1 MGDKIGQGRFS
12 TVYQCMHLATKE
24 MLAVKVIEKSSL
36 DDHESDAM
44 HNEIAILKL
53 VNHPNITRLREMFET
68 RTHLYI
74 VMRLVRGGDLFNRI
88 KARKCFK
95 EEVAREVIW
104 SLFSAVKY
112 LHARGIVHRD
122 IKPENI
128 LCLDADDDSKIII
141 SDFGL
146 SKFATPK
153 ELMKVACGT
162 LCYVAP
168 EVLKCSGYGFSVDI
182 WSIGV
187 IMYLLLR
194 GRLPFDGKTKDE
206 IIDRTLTAQLDFSH
220 AHWSAV
226 SDEAKELLRMLL
238 TKDPSLRCS
247 EATARAH
254 PWFEPVR
261 KRIAQQK
268 ATNTASVAG
277 SVPATPVVTAA
288 VAAILPESLALVTSV
303 TPVQAP
309 VRVTVVPAVAHIPE
323 VMPRSASTTAT
334 TRTAAASTQSNSP
347 PPPIPSPTLGPTAD
361 LSTNSEAPPPSSP
374 SPTPTSPPALTAALA
389 TRSSSSPASPLLV
402 LDSADGNILKFHLR
416 VKSVDGKM
424 KDIRFPFNPAVDT
437 VTLVVQEMF
446 VSLNLPDD
454 CRDEL
459 TSLLK
464 THVEAVPSPASVP
477 AAWAPIQRMP

>member
-1 MGDKIGQGRFS
+1 MHSVDNASTSRTSAKNHRFS
-12 TVYQCMHLATKE
+12 TVYQCRHLATNE

-36 DDHESDAM
+36 DDQESDAM

-95 EEVAREVIW
+95 EAVTREVIW

-206 IIDRTLTAQLDFSH
+206 IIDRTLTAPLDFSH
-220 AHWSAV
+220 AHWSTV

-238 TKDPSLRCS
+238 TKDPALRCS

-261 KRIAQQK
+261 NRIAQQK
-268 ATNTASVAG
+268 AVNSVVR
-277 SVPATPVVTAA
+277 SVPSTPVVTAA
-288 VAAILPESLALVTSV
+288 VAATLPESFALVTSPAPAFSPAPAPAHPSTVSSTVEV
-303 TPVQAP
+303 TP
-309 VRVTVVPAVAHIPE
+309 TPAA
-323 VMPRSASTTAT
+323 MSTK
-334 TRTAAASTQSNSP
+334 SNSP
-347 PPPIPSPTLGPTAD
+347 PPSVP
-361 LSTNSEAPPPSSP
+361 APA
-374 SPTPTSPPALTAALA
+374 PTPTSMSTPTAALA
-389 TRSSSSPASPLLV
+389 ARSNSPPVSPVLV
-402 LDSADGNILKFHLR
+402 LESTDGGSLKFHLR
-416 VKSVDGKM
+416 VASVDGKM

-437 VTLVVQEMF
+437 VAQVVQEMF
-446 VSLNLPDD
+446 VSLNLPSA

-459 TSLLK
+459 ISLMT
-464 THVEAVPSPASVP
+464 THVASSAFTPSAIP
-477 AAWAPIQRMP
+477 AAWAPIQHIP